1 MVSYHPNQATSN
13 KLAGIGF
20 ILGLPP
26 LLFVS
31 AAVLKSWLGMGF
43 LFDPLDTFFNP
54 NPQALRVFNLVS
66 PVVFLGGLL
75 LALILNLYPILD
87 VKIRTENEALVGTVT
102 VKAKLYNVAVAGLS
116 SFLLTTLLLYAF
128 VENFTRR

>member
-1 MVSYHPNQATSN
+1 MPSLPNQASSN

-31 AAVLKSWLGMGF
+31 AAVLKYWLGIGF
-43 LFDPLDTFFNP
+43 LFDPLDTFLNS

-66 PVVFLGGLL
+66 PAVFLGGLA
-75 LALILNLYPILD
+75 LALILNLYPIFD
-87 VKIRTENEALVGTVT
+87 VKIHREKDALVGTVT
-102 VKAKLYNVAVAGLS
+102 VKAKFYNVTVAGLS
-116 SFLLTTLLLYAF
+116 SLLLATLLVYAF
-128 VENFTRR
+128 IENFTIR